1 MVTVNKIEAES
12 SKEEKTSNILEKYMT
27 DMYKVAKSRLSSEE
41 DIYDAI
47 QETSYKL
54 YINID
59 KIKDTDKIK
68 IWLIK
73 VLINECNKIYRNK
86 KREIK
91 LQEKVT
97 KELLDMIDLTDE
109 NNVDFEILLRELKKE
124 DRTI

>member
-59 KIKDTDKIK
+59 KIKDTDKMK

-109 NNVDFEILLRELKKE
+109 NNVDFEIL
-124 DRTI
+124 